1 MKKFV
6 LIASLMAAC
15 SICGCNKIEPLSDK
29 ENDKEQECKVSINLL
44 GDITT
49 SETEMTKSTSPT
61 NNLYGV
67 QVYQDGKKFALGI
80 FDDVS
85 CMNINMKSGHV
96 YLVKVCMIKD
106 AKSLVSCYS
115 LANGGVQLNYQ
126 GPFLMSEISRL
137 DELYYMPGYIKSNT
151 FFYYSNHFFQY
162 YKNST
167 STEMQTASI
176 RSDSSYEK
184 KKGYF
189 ELDQLGVGSLNG
201 VDYPTC
207 VDWFYGE
214 KGEYVPQGEFG
225 QMDIPL
231 KRTGFKLKYELSGV
245 TDGQVTVKINNG
257 TRTFIET
264 TTTTESYSSDT
275 QFIAFKDAYSA
286 WKYADNYTENMD
298 VTVTWVRGIGITQNL
313 GTKTVQ
319 IKRNCLNNI
328 KIKLGSDD
336 RGAGVSLN
344 AEAESS
350 MGSAENNIPVE

>member
-15 SICGCNKIEPLSDK
+15 SICGCNKIDSPTDN
-29 ENDKEQECKVSINLL
+29 ENNMEQECKVAINLL

-67 QVYQDGKKFALGI
+67 QVYQDGEKFAWGI

-96 YLVKVCMIKD
+96 YLVKVCMVKD
-106 AKSLVSCYS
+106 AKSLVSYYS
-115 LANGGVQLNYQ
+115 LTNGGVQVKNQ
-126 GPFLMSEISRL
+126 GPFLMSDVDRF
-137 DELYYMPGYIKSNT
+137 DNLYYRNGYIKSNL
-151 FFYYSNHFFQY
+151 FFYNSNAYYQY
-162 YKNST
+162 YDSPT
-167 STEMQTASI
+167 STEMKTYSY
-176 RSDSSYEK
+176 SSVNKYC
-184 KKGYF
+184 
-189 ELDQLGVGSLNG
+189 ELGQLGLGSLNG

-245 TDGQVTVKINNG
+245 TDGQVTVKINND

-275 QFIAFKDAYSA
+275 QFVAFKDAYSA
-286 WKYADNYTENMD
+286 WKYADNYTENMN

-336 RGAGVSLN
+336 RGAGMSLN